1 MRDGRRAMPHF
12 SESIEIARPPEDVW
26 RAIST
31 PERWFEGYVETRS
44 RSADYPGPGT
54 HDAHVYRTR
63 AMEEVD
69 ARVTRSEAPS
79 VLEEDQEGKTFS
91 RHVQFIL
98 SASPTGTSLRV
109 EDDVTF
115 KGLGKLAAP
124 IASRDIRKR
133 WETSLEQLKGA
144 TERKL

>member
-1 MRDGRRAMPHF
+1 MAHF
-12 SESIEIARPPEDVW
+12 SENIEIARPPEDVW

-31 PERWFEGYVETRS
+31 PERWFEGYLETRS

-63 AMEEVD
+63 AKEEVD

-91 RHVQFIL
+91 RHVQYVL
-98 SASPTGTSLRV
+98 SASPMGTSVRV

-115 KGLGKLAAP
+115 KGVGKLAAP

-133 WETSLEQLKGA
+133 WETSLEHLKVV
-144 TERKL
+144 TEREE